1 MQRNPVFLFFLLLFW
16 MTGAQCQLL
25 SESEL
30 KKKPVFTSI
39 EEAAKSPQEVYR
51 MKLKIKSD
59 SLPDELFQFT
69 NLQELVVSRCK
80 LNVLNVRVG
89 ELTQLQRLDVSVNH
103 LVALPESICRLTHL
117 KELIINR
124 NIIAALPENIGGMEA
139 LEYIDAW
146 SNPLYVLP
154 EGISALRYTLK
165 EVDLRQVELRDEE
178 LEAME
183 KLLPETK
190 IQYTSTCD
198 CHSTRG
204 K

>member
-1 MQRNPVFLFFLLLFW
+1 MD
-16 MTGAQCQLL
+16 GQCQLL

-39 EEAAKSPQEVYR
+39 EDAAKSPEEVYR
-51 MKLKIKSD
+51 MKLKIKAD
-59 SLPDELFQFT
+59 SLPEELFQFT
-69 NLQELVVSRCK
+69 NLQELVVSHCK
-80 LNVLNVRVG
+80 LSVLNVRIG
-89 ELTQLQRLDVSVNH
+89 ELTQLQRLDVSANH
-103 LVALPESICRLTHL
+103 LVVLPESICQLKNL

-124 NIIAALPENIGGMEA
+124 NIIAALPENIGNMVS

-146 SNPLYVLP
+146 NNPLYVLP
-154 EGISALRYTLK
+154 ESIAALREVLK
-165 EVDLRQVELRDEE
+165 EIDIRQVELWDEE

-183 KLLPETK
+183 KLLPSTK

-198 CHSTRG
+198 CHGTRG

>member
-1 MQRNPVFLFFLLLFW
+1 MLRHTILPILLLIFC
-16 MTGAQCQLL
+16 TTVAQGQLL
-25 SESEL
+25 SDAEL

-51 MKLKIKSD
+51 MKLKIKAD

-69 NLQELVVSRCK
+69 NLQELVVARCK
-80 LNVLNVRVG
+80 LSTLNTRIG
-89 ELTQLQRLDVSVNH
+89 ELTQLQRLDVSANH
-103 LVALPESICRLTHL
+103 LVALPESLCRLKNL

-124 NIIAALPENIGGMEA
+124 NIIAALPDGIGMMES

-154 EGISALRYTLK
+154 ESIAALRGVLR
-165 EVDLRQVELRDEE
+165 EIDLHQVELRDEE

-190 IQYTSTCD
+190 IGYTSTCD
-198 CHSTRG
+198 CHGTRD

>member
-1 MQRNPVFLFFLLLFW
+1 MQRGNIFFIFLLLFW
-16 MTGAQCQLL
+16 VTEAKCQLL
-25 SESEL
+25 SNSEL
-30 KKKPVFTSI
+30 REKPVFTSI
-39 EEAAKSPQEVYR
+39 EEAAQSPQEVYR
-51 MKLKIKSD
+51 MKLKFKGD

-80 LNVLNVRVG
+80 LSVLNTRIG
-89 ELTQLQRLDVSVNH
+89 ELTNLQRLDVSVNH
-103 LVALPESICRLTHL
+103 LVVLPESIGRLVHL

-124 NIIAALPENIGGMEA
+124 NIIAALPESIGNLES

-154 EGISALRYTLK
+154 EGISALKYTLK
-165 EVDLRQVELRDEE
+165 ELDLRQVELRDEE

-183 KLLPETK
+183 KLLPGTT

>member
-1 MQRNPVFLFFLLLFW
+1 M
-16 MTGAQCQLL
+16 

-39 EEAAKSPQEVYR
+39 EEAAKSPEEVYR
-51 MKLKIKSD
+51 MKLKIKAD

-69 NLQELVVSRCK
+69 HLQELVVTRCK
-80 LNVLNVRVG
+80 LSMLNARIG
-89 ELTQLQRLDVSVNH
+89 ELTQLQRLDVSANH
-103 LVALPESICRLTHL
+103 LVALPESLCQL
-117 KELIINR
+117 KNLRELIINR
-124 NIIAALPENIGGMEA
+124 NIIVALPEGIGNMES

-146 SNPLYVLP
+146 SNPLYALP
-154 EGISALRYTLK
+154 ESISALRYTLK
-165 EVDLRQVELRDEE
+165 ELDLRQVELRDEE

-183 KLLPETK
+183 KLLPETM

>member
-1 MQRNPVFLFFLLLFW
+1 MRRRPVFLFFLLLFW

-51 MKLKIKSD
+51 IKLKIKAD

-80 LNVLNVRVG
+80 LNVLNVRIG

>member
-1 MQRNPVFLFFLLLFW
+1 MRRSSVFLFFLLLFW

-51 MKLKIKSD
+51 MKLKIKAD

-80 LNVLNVRVG
+80 LNVLNVRIG

-103 LVALPESICRLTHL
+103 LVALPESICRLNHL

-124 NIIAALPENIGGMEA
+124 NIIAALPEGIGGMEA

>member
-1 MQRNPVFLFFLLLFW
+1 MRRSPVFLFFLLLFW

-30 KKKPVFTSI
+30 KKKPVFNSI

-51 MKLKIKSD
+51 MKLKIKAD

-80 LNVLNVRVG
+80 LNVLNVRIG

>member
-1 MQRNPVFLFFLLLFW
+1 MIHRSIFTLFLLLLW
-16 MTGAQCQLL
+16 MMNAQCQLL

-39 EEAAKSPQEVYR
+39 EEAAKSPEEVYR
-51 MKLKIKSD
+51 MKLKIKAD

-69 NLQELVVSRCK
+69 HLQELVVTRCK
-80 LNVLNVRVG
+80 LGMLNNRIG
-89 ELTQLQRLDVSVNH
+89 ELTLLQRLDVSANH
-103 LVALPESICRLTHL
+103 LVALPESLCRLKNL
-117 KELIINR
+117 RELIINR
-124 NIIAALPENIGGMEA
+124 NIIAALPEDIGNMES

-154 EGISALRYTLK
+154 EGISSLRYTLK
-165 EVDLRQVELRDEE
+165 ELDLRQVELRDEE
-178 LEAME
+178 LETME
-183 KLLPETK
+183 KLLPNTK

-198 CHSTRG
+198 CHGTRG

>member
-80 LNVLNVRVG
+80 LNVLNVRIG

>member
-1 MQRNPVFLFFLLLFW
+1 MRRGNIFLIFLLLLGI
-16 MTGAQCQLL
+16 TEAKCQLL
-25 SESEL
+25 SDSEL
-30 KKKPVFTSI
+30 RKKPVFTSI
-39 EEAAKSPQEVYR
+39 EEASKSPQEVYR

-59 SLPDELFQFT
+59 TLPDELFQFT
-69 NLQELVVSRCK
+69 NLQELVMSRCK
-80 LNVLNVRVG
+80 LSILDARIG
-89 ELTQLQRLDVSVNH
+89 ELTQLQRLDVSANH
-103 LVALPESICRLTHL
+103 LVVLPESICRLVHL

-124 NIIAALPENIGGMEA
+124 NIIAALPEGIGNMES

-165 EVDLRQVELRDEE
+165 EIDLRQVELRDEE

>member
-1 MQRNPVFLFFLLLFW
+1 MLRHAILPILLLIFCA
-16 MTGAQCQLL
+16 TAAQGQLL
-25 SESEL
+25 SDAEL

-51 MKLKIKSD
+51 MKLKIKAD

-80 LNVLNVRVG
+80 LIMLSNRIG
-89 ELTQLQRLDVSVNH
+89 ELTQLQRLDVSANH
-103 LVALPESICRLTHL
+103 LVVLPEGICRLVHL

-124 NIIAALPENIGGMEA
+124 NIIAALPEGIGAMES

-165 EVDLRQVELRDEE
+165 ELDLRQVELRDEE